1 VEFDVQSNL
10 LQVRRSTVTDQD
22 RQAARVLEVQ
32 KIVRHREIKETKTMR
47 QKARTDGNHK
57 PIMQALRKAGY
68 KVISTHQ
75 AGSGFPDLVVIG
87 KTGKVAIL
95 MEDKTRESMTPD
107 EVEFIL
113 KLVDPVYRMAFSPE
127 QAVEIMQSIVD

>member
-1 VEFDVQSNL
+1 MR
-10 LQVRRSTVTDQD
+10 QVRRSTAADQD

-32 KIVRHREIKETKTMR
+32 KIGRHREIKETKTMR

-57 PIMQALRKAGY
+57 DIMTALRKAGY

-127 QAVEIMQSIVD
+127 QAVEIMQSVVD